1 MGFQPPTNLNWW
13 VDPGFL
19 VAINPRRHPKDF
31 SPARHP
37 KAHTQVP
44 GGHSSAGPGKPF
56 GAGDFEKSNPGK
68 INMERKNGGLVSLVQ
83 MIFLFNW
90 VILGVHVKF
99 QGCTPL
105 KTNSFPGWKILIFK
119 VGNTSTHSWWKISS
133 QSADMLDYDPKPP
146 ACENSSEN
154 HRRMTWNFFRLGKK
168 NTKTFICHW
177 PTGGV
182 GG

>member
-19 VAINPRRHPKDF
+19 VAINPFWHPKDF

-44 GGHSSAGPGKPF
+44 GGHSSAGPG
-56 GAGDFEKSNPGK
+56 GHLGLEIWRNLTPGK
-68 INMERKNGGLVSLVQ
+68 STWNGKMEVWLVWFRWFS
-83 MIFLFNW
+83 FFTW
-90 VILGVHVKF
+90 VILGFHVEF

-168 NTKTFICHW
+168 NTKTLICHW
-177 PTGGV
+177 PTGGF